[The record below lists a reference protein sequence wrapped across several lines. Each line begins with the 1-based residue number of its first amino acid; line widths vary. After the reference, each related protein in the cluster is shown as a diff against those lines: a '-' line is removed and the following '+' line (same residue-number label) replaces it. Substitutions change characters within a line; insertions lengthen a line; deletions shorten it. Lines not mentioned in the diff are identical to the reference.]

1 MDHWWSY
8 WRLDDVNL
16 AIEDTVEDEEDK
28 EDEEYEEN
36 EEEEEDEQNEV
47 GPGWSAMV
55 NVQRCE
61 EKWGV
66 EDQCLN
72 FWSF

>member
-28 EDEEYEEN
+28 EDEEDEEN
-36 EEEEEDEQNEV
+36 EE
-47 GPGWSAMV
+47 
-55 NVQRCE
+55 
-61 EKWGV
+61 
-66 EDQCLN
+66 
-72 FWSF
+72 